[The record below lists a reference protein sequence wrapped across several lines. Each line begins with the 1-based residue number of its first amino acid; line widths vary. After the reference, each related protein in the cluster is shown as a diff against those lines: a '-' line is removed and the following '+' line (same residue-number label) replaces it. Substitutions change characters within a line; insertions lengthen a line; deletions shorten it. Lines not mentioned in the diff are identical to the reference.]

1 MVFKLNMIPVFFLI
15 FFNFRSFLGL
25 IKQKMLFKTIFLTV
39 LGRGFLSFNKFIIEN
54 QTIDARENAIQ
65 IVKYTFINGIESD

>member
-1 MVFKLNMIPVFFLI
+1 MIPVFFSI
-15 FFNFRSFLGL
+15 FLLAFLGL

-54 QTIDARENAIQ
+54 HTIDESENAMHT
-65 IVKYTFINGIESD
+65 VK